1 MLYQSSESSLKY
13 YAKQNQQLDKL
24 KYCIEEKTQVC
35 YSKCIHI
42 VIRFYRI
49 ETARALF
56 EIHHRPR
63 VTDAITGCNFFI
75 GTRLAIILVNGLV
88 LNAVGQPGSVGFD
101 DKVGIEAGPKLSMP
115 RIEAMLA
122 RRVHR
127 LVLDVPVR
135 TLVHRLHLN
144 DQSILTHSLGVLAD
158 KAAHDSFDV
167 VKATVPFGFIIE
179 LGLLELV
186 HFVRGFH
193 LLNGSKSRYK
203 TRMY

>member
-13 YAKQNQQLDKL
+13 YAKQNQRLDKL

-75 GTRLAIILVNGLV
+75 GTRLTIILVNGLV

-101 DKVGIEAGPKLSMP
+101 DKVGIEAGPELSMFWVD
-115 RIEAMLA
+115 AMLA
-122 RRVHR
+122 RLVHR

-135 TLVHRLHLN
+135 ALVHRLHLN
-144 DQSILTHSLGVLAD
+144 DQSIIALLPGVLTD
-158 KAAHDSFDV
+158 KTSHNFLDV
-167 VKATVPFGFIIE
+167 VKATVPFGFIVE
-179 LGLLELV
+179 LGLLKLV
-186 HFVRGFH
+186 HFVRGWH
-193 LLNGSKSRYK
+193 LLNGSESTCK